1 MRIYFY
7 HLNKRKSFPLSAARI
22 RVANGS
28 VGRRFVTSVTRS
40 IYANYLRRTSV
51 ASWKY
56 DGYSCRNKASA
67 KRKPH
72 NYGCGYSIG
81 WHIVLPRHEY
91 SFSLNYISFE
101 TLRRTCARL
110 RQTAEE
116 NSVSNILNLISK
128 LYSVTQLPQFAKLPR
143 PLYSSI
149 LNNLRFFVQHC
160 ITQFI
165 IYFQIRKR

>member
-1 MRIYFY
+1 MYQTIENIFLT
-7 HLNKRKSFPLSAARI
+7 HKRESFPLSAARI

-56 DGYSCRNKASA
+56 DGYSRRNKASA
-67 KRKPH
+67 KREPH

-91 SFSLNYISFE
+91 SFSLNY
-101 TLRRTCARL
+101 
-110 RQTAEE
+110 
-116 NSVSNILNLISK
+116 K
-128 LYSVTQLPQFAKLPR
+128 L
-143 PLYSSI
+143 
-149 LNNLRFFVQHC
+149 
-160 ITQFI
+160 
-165 IYFQIRKR
+165 